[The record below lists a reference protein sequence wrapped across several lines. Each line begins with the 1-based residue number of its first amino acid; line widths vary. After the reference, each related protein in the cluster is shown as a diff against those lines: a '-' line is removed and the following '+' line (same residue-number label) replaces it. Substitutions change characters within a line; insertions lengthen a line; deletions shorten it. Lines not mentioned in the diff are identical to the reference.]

1 MEFKFYSTHEFK
13 NKLLWEETHALKV
26 VGSNPST
33 VYWMDIFNIFIVKI
47 VTFVWKYENKR
58 RNGLFLLNNSSISVS
73 ASLP

>member
-13 NKLLWEETHALKV
+13 NKLLWEETHALKF

-47 VTFVWKYENKR
+47 VTFV
-58 RNGLFLLNNSSISVS
+58 
-73 ASLP
+73 

>member
-13 NKLLWEETHALKV
+13 NNLLWEETHALKV

-47 VTFVWKYENKR
+47 VTFV
-58 RNGLFLLNNSSISVS
+58 
-73 ASLP
+73 